1 MAKATKVKELAAE
14 TNVLT
19 TEQLAAVKQHIEQL
33 ELIQKRIGELSIE
46 KGIAMNQF
54 MQVNASFVKVK
65 QELEVEYG
73 KVSVN
78 METGE
83 CTPTEADGTN

>member
-1 MAKATKVKELAAE
+1 MAKATKVKELATE

-19 TEQLAAVKQHIEQL
+19 TEQLDAVKQHVEQL
-33 ELIQKRIGELSIE
+33 GLIQKRIGELSVE

-54 MQVNASFVKVK
+54 MQVNASFGKVK
-65 QELEVEYG
+65 QELEAEYG
-73 KVSVN
+73 EVSIN

-83 CTPTEADGTN
+83 YTPAADGTN